1 MSLRRLSH
9 RTTVR
14 ETHKRVIALIR
25 EDLELVEGYAVFM
38 APGDTIHIPADP
50 QESILVTMTTGT
62 MEIARDGTLVNE
74 THVNATEPEGEEIGL
89 PELAEQ
95 EKRSPA

>member
-1 MSLRRLSH
+1 
-9 RTTVR
+9 
-14 ETHKRVIALIR
+14 
-25 EDLELVEGYAVFM
+25 M

-74 THVNATEPEGEEIGL
+74 THVNAAEPEGEETGL
-89 PELAEQ
+89 PELAGQ
-95 EKRSPA
+95 EKRSLA